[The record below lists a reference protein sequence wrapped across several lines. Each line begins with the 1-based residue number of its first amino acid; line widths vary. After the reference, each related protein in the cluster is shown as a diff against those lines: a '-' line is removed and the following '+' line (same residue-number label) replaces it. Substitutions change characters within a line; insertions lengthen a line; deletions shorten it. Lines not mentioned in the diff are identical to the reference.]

1 MAKTQRE
8 LMTAG
13 EFYDAGDPELSAA
26 RHASADLQF
35 EINNLRPS
43 DKETRKELF
52 QKLIGSYGEQFY
64 ITPPFHC
71 DYGFNIHLGERFYAN
86 FGCTI
91 LDVAPVT
98 IGDDVMFGPSV
109 QIVTATHPLDSA
121 TRISGVEY
129 AKPITIG
136 SKAWLG
142 AGVIVCP
149 GVTTGEGCVIGAGS
163 VVTKDIPPYSIAVGN
178 PCRVLRSTT

>member
-1 MAKTQRE
+1 MIVTTNVTGFLDSLYHIDVSNAYKIRSNAMAKTQRE

-64 ITPPFHC
+64 I
-71 DYGFNIHLGERFYAN
+71 RFIAITALIFTLAN
-86 FGCTI
+86 
-91 LDVAPVT
+91 
-98 IGDDVMFGPSV
+98 
-109 QIVTATHPLDSA
+109 DS
-121 TRISGVEY
+121 
-129 AKPITIG
+129 KPILAAQ
-136 SKAWLG
+136 SWM
-142 AGVIVCP
+142 
-149 GVTTGEGCVIGAGS
+149 
-163 VVTKDIPPYSIAVGN
+163 
-178 PCRVLRSTT
+178 

>member
-8 LMTAG
+8 LMIAG

-35 EINNLRPS
+35 EINNLCPS
-43 DKETRKELF
+43 DKETRKQLF
-52 QKLIGSYGEQFY
+52 QKLLGSHGEQLY

-109 QIVTATHPLDSA
+109 QIVTATHPLDST
-121 TRISGVEY
+121 TRIGGLEY

-149 GVTTGEGCVIGAGS
+149 GVTIGEGSVIGAGS